1 MLCSSE
7 RERGLAFV
15 HPRPIPAVHVCDRNA
30 PVKRKG
36 LHEKGAVQ
44 PSKKLK
50 HVRTHFGTEDL
61 IWEFG

>member
-44 PSKKLK
+44 PSRKLK
-50 HVRTHFGTEDL
+50 TCKNPFWD
-61 IWEFG
+61 